1 MFYTGYKI
9 NNKKT
14 KNENKNVKFYL
25 ISKKCITLKGN
36 LMKEII

>member
-9 NNKKT
+9 NNE